1 MRRKVYYIRNNLKY
15 YNITL
20 QKKDVIKYNAYDFK
34 GYIILNYTNV
44 KRLNNLLFYYKLKGH
59 KINFNKMEVKD
70 QYYLFI
76 NNEGLYENFIHDKLN
91 MKEIKDIENIIT
103 SNLERNVDYVE
114 YVDLTG
120 FFHYEDAEKCFN
132 DLFKKHNY
140 NDCYITRD

>member
-59 KINFNKMEVKD
+59 KINFNKM
-70 QYYLFI
+70 
-76 NNEGLYENFIHDKLN
+76 
-91 MKEIKDIENIIT
+91 
-103 SNLERNVDYVE
+103 
-114 YVDLTG
+114 
-120 FFHYEDAEKCFN
+120 
-132 DLFKKHNY
+132 
-140 NDCYITRD
+140 